1 MDFLVGT
8 LTAFL
13 PLPPLG
19 TNLSASSC
27 VMAEGVRDGFGVGH
41 LASLQP
47 FAIRLEP
54 NMAAASR
61 ITHNPI
67 RFNRQGPVLCRRL
80 RARAGHVAFKLHWS
94 LSNPKGES
102 ATHPPLA
109 LLALLAHFE
118 EGLEKKRVLA
128 LT

>member
-19 TNLSASSC
+19 TNLSASCC
-27 VMAEGVRDGFGVGH
+27 VMAEGVRDGFGVDH

-54 NMAAASR
+54 DMAAASR
-61 ITHNPI
+61 ITHNPE
-67 RFNRQGPVLCRRL
+67 GTD
-80 RARAGHVAFKLHWS
+80 S
-94 LSNPKGES
+94 L
-102 ATHPPLA
+102 
-109 LLALLAHFE
+109 
-118 EGLEKKRVLA
+118 
-128 LT
+128 